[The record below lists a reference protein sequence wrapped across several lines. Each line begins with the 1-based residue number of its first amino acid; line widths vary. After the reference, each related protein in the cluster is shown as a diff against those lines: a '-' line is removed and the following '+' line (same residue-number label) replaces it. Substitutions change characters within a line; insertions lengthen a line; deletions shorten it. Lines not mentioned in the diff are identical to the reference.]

1 MGNRQAQMPA
11 VKVKKEGAIV
21 AKRGRQARG
30 TCDDVVD
37 LTDSDAFS
45 DVTNVNVKSDPEQ
58 SGGSPSKRQRGKA
71 PAAQF
76 QPLLEQLR
84 YGKLIKKI
92 AEIRELTKAGMKL
105 KFGEEMILPRIVV
118 IGNESSGKSSTLERI
133 AGQPVLP
140 CDTGICTRAPVV
152 LELKYD
158 PEATK
163 AVIYFKGFTGDYIK
177 MKDAEEARTK
187 VKHAMDS
194 LKGVGV
200 VADKEVRVKIVSQ
213 DVPTLDLVD
222 LPGLVL
228 AKNHEGEEPAN
239 ISELTIQCA
248 KKYIDSSNTAVVLCI
263 VAASEPNLRTVK
275 ALGLLQES
283 PNYEALKH
291 SAIGVFAQSDKL
303 YDASFEDEGRTGP
316 RWLLEERLRGNADA
330 SVHNFE
336 HGFVAVKNR
345 NTRSQKTKDEDLTG
359 CWSNEIA

>member
-1 MGNRQAQMPA
+1 MGNSQAQMPP
-11 VKVKKEGAIV
+11 VKVKQE
-21 AKRGRQARG
+21 KRGRP
-30 TCDDVVD
+30 CKSNEVVD
-37 LTDSDAFS
+37 LTDLS
-45 DVTNVNVKSDPEQ
+45 DVTNVKSDPEE
-58 SGGSPSKRQRGKA
+58 SGCPPSKKQRGAGGKA

-92 AEIRELTKAGMKL
+92 AEIRELTKANMKL
-105 KFGEEMILPRIVV
+105 KFGEEMILPRIIV

-158 PEATK
+158 PEATC
-163 AVIYFKGFTGDYIK
+163 ATIFFKGFTGDYVK
-177 MKDAEEARTK
+177 MKDAEQARMA
-187 VKHAMDS
+187 VKASMDS

-200 VADKEVRVKIVSQ
+200 AADREVRVKIVSA

-228 AKNHEGEEPAN
+228 ARNNQGPTGGEPNN

-275 ALGLLQES
+275 ALGLLQDS
-283 PNYEALKH
+283 PNYEALKR
-291 SAIGVFAQSDKL
+291 SAIGVFAQSDSK
-303 YDASFEDEGRTGP
+303 
-316 RWLLEERLRGNADA
+316 
-330 SVHNFE
+330 
-336 HGFVAVKNR
+336 
-345 NTRSQKTKDEDLTG
+345 
-359 CWSNEIA
+359 C